1 MTEAPIYESRAHME
15 GHPMEVTVSTV
26 ESNISID
33 DRKKGHRRSLAG
45 YMPVVNYDYIPGKRI
60 GPESLTYPTHEAND
74 GLTCLQWRKYLLWS
88 MLRMVSPTT
97 HRIPSWTDFNIQM
110 RAKVPVMQSN
120 AGYLD
125 AINNPAIDIA
135 TVYEMMRRVNS
146 IKDRLH
152 LQSIVCVVDQT
163 MYAKACEVKF
173 KRKEEFSDVVLFLG
187 TFHTLMMILGVIGK
201 RFDDAGFKDVIIRV
215 IEEGSIAGVL
225 TGKMHNRS
233 IYAHKVLCEAIQR
246 LLLKL
251 FFTWLDEHGLS
262 NEFGDETIQSIHY
275 NLCPENFESSIDSEE
290 FECYYTEYQRFVNY
304 MKCENNPLATFWLS
318 YIDLVSLVLD
328 VIYSTRV
335 GDCLLKVLEM

>member
-33 DRKKGHRRSLAG
+33 DRKKGYRRSLAG

-74 GLTCLQWRKYLLWS
+74 GLTCLQRRKYLLWS

-97 HRIPSWTDFNIQM
+97 QHIPSWTGFNIQL

-120 AGYLD
+120 VGYLD
-125 AINNPAIDIA
+125 AINNPATD
-135 TVYEMMRRVNS
+135 RVNS

-152 LQSIVCVVDQT
+152 LQSIVCVLDQA

-187 TFHTLMMILGVIGK
+187 IFHTLMMILGVIGK
-201 RFDDAGFKDVIIRV
+201 RFGDAGFKDAIIHSGV
-215 IEEGSIAGVL
+215 IEEGSIEGVL
-225 TGKMHNRS
+225 TGKMYNRS
-233 IYAHKVLCEAIQR
+233 IYAHKVFYEAIQR

-251 FFTWLDEHGLS
+251 FFTWLDEH
-262 NEFGDETIQSIHY
+262 I
-275 NLCPENFESSIDSEE
+275 
-290 FECYYTEYQRFVNY
+290 
-304 MKCENNPLATFWLS
+304 
-318 YIDLVSLVLD
+318 
-328 VIYSTRV
+328 
-335 GDCLLKVLEM
+335 